1 MMNQTVIMEFLLL
14 RFTENQL
21 LLRLHAVFLLLI
33 YLLAIVENLIIILL
47 TILDQHLHTPM
58 YFFLRHLPFLDMC
71 LISATVPKSI
81 LNSIAFTDS
90 ISFLGCVLQFF
101 LVILMFGSEISILTA
116 MSYDHYIAIC
126 RPLHYKAVMSKEVCV
141 QLVLVSWLSGGVFGV
156 LYSAGTFSLN
166 FCGSTKIHQLFCDVP
181 ALLKLTCS
189 VEHATINVSV
199 AIGVCYGFSCLV
211 CIVVSYV
218 HVFSTV
224 LKIPTRQKQGKAF
237 STCLPHL
244 FGVSPFLLTGAIAY
258 LKPNSDEPS
267 LPDLFVSMFYSV
279 VPPTLNPVIYCL
291 RRKDIKLA
299 LVKVLWRLADYFTG
313 KLNIWASTV
322 SQMPEDIQHGKT
334 SRGLRRLQ
342 VAISNN
348 KFGKLM
354 CGNSDLGQ
362 YNLKSIPAE
371 RVVGA
376 EFVLSH
382 LVRAHWPSEEAAVL
396 QVVLDDEAGESI
408 KHQLHVLGVNSPGEA
423 CIDHLGILALV
434 QFLRLILDV
443 AACLVILVGP

>member
-1 MMNQTVIMEFLLL
+1 MMNQTVLMEFLLL

-58 YFFLRHLPFLDMC
+58 YFFLRHLPFLDMY

-90 ISFLGCVLQFF
+90 ISFLGCVLQVF
-101 LVILMFGSEISILTA
+101 LVIVMSGSKISILTA

-126 RPLHYKAVMSKEVCV
+126 RPLHYEAVMSKEVCV
-141 QLVLVSWLSGGVFGV
+141 QLVLVSWLSGGVFRI

-181 ALLKLTCS
+181 TLLKLTCS

-244 FGVSPFLLTGAIAY
+244 FVVSTFLLTGAIAY

-313 KLNIWASTV
+313 KLNLICEGGVGKVNLQIAQSLDNGHDGLDGDDV
-322 SQMPEDIQHGKT
+322 EDCMVLPALLFTQKQQ
-334 SRGLRRLQ
+334 LQ
-342 VAISNN
+342 LLCHLLAVILNV
-348 KFGKLM
+348 FV
-354 CGNSDLGQ
+354 DYLG
-362 YNLKSIPAE
+362 
-371 RVVGA
+371 
-376 EFVLSH
+376 VLDHH
-382 LVRAHWPSEEAAVL
+382 LVLGTHGAARPT
-396 QVVLDDEAGESI
+396 I
-408 KHQLHVLGVNSPGEA
+408 F
-423 CIDHLGILALV
+423 C
-434 QFLRLILDV
+434 
-443 AACLVILVGP
+443 